1 MAEELR
7 TLVGQDIRLKLEET
21 EGEPLSLEGYSKVY
35 RVVAENP
42 WGLFVRGEE
51 GLLFIPWPVAG
62 WIHVVETYDGREHE
76 EGKRLAAFFQRN
88 AE

>member
-7 TLVGQDIRLKLEET
+7 TLVGRDIRLRLEET
-21 EGEPLSLEGYSKVY
+21 EGEPLSMEGYSPVY
-35 RVVAENP
+35 RVVSENP

-62 WIHVVETYDGREHE
+62 WIHVVEPAYGVPRSLTG
-76 EGKRLAAFFQRN
+76 FFERG
-88 AE
+88 E